1 MVIMFHVKEMGI
13 LDTVHLVTVNV
24 VTFNQ
29 DLLGLFLFNSL
40 LTQQA
45 AVINIVKLS
54 LRCQLTL
61 ITYQIYIMLDLVL
74 ICHIVYF
81 TATSLSLS
89 ADQEV
94 RFWCTTHTIKATA
107 TSSMS

>member
-1 MVIMFHVKEMGI
+1 MFHVKEMVI
-13 LDTVHLVTVNV
+13 LDTVNV

-29 DLLGLFLFNSL
+29 DLLGLFLLNSP
-40 LTQQA
+40 TQQA
-45 AVINIVKLS
+45 AVINIVRPS

-61 ITYQIYIMLDLVL
+61 ITQISIMLDLVL

-81 TATSLSLS
+81 TATSRSLS